1 MKGTSAV
8 QILFSRSLTKA
19 RSLKAFVV
27 GIVALI
33 VYSNLAFAGGMTN
46 SLAIVRPQPEKEQL
60 VKKVDDRLIAATSKF
75 AFKLFGQAIKQ
86 RSGKNLLISPASVM
100 LALAMTYNGAE
111 AETRQAMADALELK
125 SMSLEEVNRAS
136 ADLKSALGTADPNV
150 QLKMANSLWT
160 RNGFSPKPAFIQRIK
175 EYYAGEVA
183 SLDFASPAAPATI
196 NSWVS
201 RNTEGKIEGVVDR
214 IDPEIILFLINA
226 TYFKGQWQVAFEKEK
241 TKDDV
246 FRLADGRQK
255 KLPMMFRS
263 GRYAYQKGK
272 DFQAVALP
280 YGTGRMS
287 MYVFLPDEHTSLDQ
301 FERNLTPENWEN
313 WMRGFRTA
321 PGELTLPRFKIEYAA
336 ELNDMLKPLG
346 MAEAFDPLRANFSLI
361 AEPGAGKRIYISRV
375 KHKTFAEVNEEGTV
389 AAGATSVEIGVT
401 SVQLP
406 QEPFVMKV
414 DRPFFFAIR
423 DNGTG
428 VVLFMGSVVD
438 PAQG

>member
-1 MKGTSAV
+1 MKGTRAV
-8 QILFSRSLTKA
+8 QIPLFRSLTKA
-19 RSLKAFVV
+19 HCLKAFVAV
-27 GIVALI
+27 VVALI
-33 VYSNLAFAGGMTN
+33 VYSNLAFTGGMTN
-46 SLAIVRPQPEKEQL
+46 NLAIVRPQPEKEQL

-75 AFKLFGQAIKQ
+75 AFKLYGQAIKQ

-111 AETRQAMADALELK
+111 AKTRQAMADALELK

-136 ADLKSALGTADPNV
+136 ADLNSALGTADPKI
-150 QLKMANSLWT
+150 QLKIANSLWT
-160 RNGFSPKPAFIQRIK
+160 RDGFSPKPAFIQRIK

-201 RNTEGKIEGVVDR
+201 RNTEGRIEGVVDR

-241 TKDDV
+241 TRDDV

-263 GRYAYQKGK
+263 GKYAYQKGK
-272 DFQAVALP
+272 DFQAVAVP

-313 WMRGFRTA
+313 RMRGFRTA

-346 MAEAFDPLRANFSLI
+346 MAEAFDPLRANFSGI

-389 AAGATSVEIGVT
+389 VAGATSVEIGVT

-423 DNGTG
+423 DNRTG
-428 VVLFMGSVVD
+428 VILFMGSVAD